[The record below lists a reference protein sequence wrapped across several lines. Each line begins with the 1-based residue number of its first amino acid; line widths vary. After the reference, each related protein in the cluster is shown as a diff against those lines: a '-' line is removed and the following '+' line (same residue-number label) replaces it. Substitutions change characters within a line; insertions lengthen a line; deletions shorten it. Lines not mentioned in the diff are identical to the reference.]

1 MEEFTIIKRE
11 CEIKI
16 DNNKVIIKWKPILD
30 ALKIEDEELRFFC
43 AVYFE
48 YFQIIHPAD
57 PNKMCGMAGR
67 IAPIILET
75 KRFTLNEKFDLC
87 HELLPINFK
96 LLSILNLKDKH
107 CEIRNGLPKK
117 TISIPISNQTYHDIE
132 KSPQMDALMFM
143 ELIILKIFG
152 DKINSELEKNNNFL
166 IDSLIDSVMI
176 KDISSKSEES
186 TENTAVYNI
195 SYELVLTT
203 KYQVL

>member
-16 DNNKVIIKWKPILD
+16 DNNKAIIKWKPILD
-30 ALKIEDEELRFFC
+30 ALKIEDEKLRFFC

-57 PNKMCGMAGR
+57 PSKMCGMAGR

-96 LLSILNLKDKH
+96 LLSKLNLKDKH
-107 CEIRNGLPKK
+107 CEIRNGLSEK
-117 TISIPISNQTYHDIE
+117 TISIPISNEIYHDIE
-132 KSPQMDALMFM
+132 KYPQMEALMYM
-143 ELIILKIFG
+143 ENIILQLA
-152 DKINSELEKNNNFL
+152 DDINLELEKNNNFL

-176 KDISSKSEES
+176 KGTSSKSEES